1 MASTTGN
8 GSSNLTFH
16 VFVGRGLR
24 LAGALTDTNWVR
36 AGLVPPEE
44 VWAMIGLN
52 EIRDGL
58 ALTALLW
65 HLARDTMPR

>member
-1 MASTTGN
+1 MRVAWFT
-8 GSSNLTFH
+8 
-16 VFVGRGLR
+16 
-24 LAGALTDTNWVR
+24 
-36 AGLVPPEE
+36 PEE
-44 VWAMIGLN
+44 VWAMIDAN